1 MNETLIVGGTPYEV
15 IEVEVIDN
23 DPMIWGQTVYEK
35 HQLLI
40 KQGLDDVRKRQT
52 IIHEL
57 LHAIFFESGYAE
69 HEEEIVNR
77 LGITLSAIKLVK
89 ENDTPET
96 GMSDSEL
103 ISFGF

>member
-1 MNETLIVGGTPYEV
+1 METALMIGGTTYKIV
-15 IEVEVIDN
+15 EVEVIDN

-40 KQGLDDVRKRQT
+40 KKGLDDVRKRQT
-52 IIHEL
+52 IIHEMM
-57 LHAIFFESGYAE
+57 HATFFESGYAG
-69 HEEEIVNR
+69 HEEEMVNR
-77 LGITLSAIKLVK
+77 LGITLSAIKTIK
-89 ENDTPET
+89 ENDTPKI